1 MFAKLYERLNGKGCI
16 APPRTL
22 AELKQTLQLTVNA
35 SKRYANLDLPE
46 GMQNLN
52 EVQALER
59 ELTAVLYRRIP
70 IDYRPDELK
79 PDGTP
84 NVELDNDEINRRRE
98 RREEKTPLDDH
109 TMERAEELLVRLDL
123 LGRMSIAYMLRAT
136 GRRTKKSI
144 KELLP
149 EQFAEAETE
158 AAQMHGM
165 QLSET

>member
-1 MFAKLYERLNGKGCI
+1 
-16 APPRTL
+16 
-22 AELKQTLQLTVNA
+22 
-35 SKRYANLDLPE
+35 
-46 GMQNLN
+46 
-52 EVQALER
+52 
-59 ELTAVLYRRIP
+59 
-70 IDYRPDELK
+70 
-79 PDGTP
+79 
-84 NVELDNDEINRRRE
+84 
-98 RREEKTPLDDH
+98 
-109 TMERAEELLVRLDL
+109 MERAEELLVRLDL